1 MRIMEAAEVNKDVDG
16 VLRLVERNRE
26 SILVVK
32 DGQRQCMILPPR
44 RIDIEMLQML
54 KRREARKL
62 RRSHPRR

>member
-1 MRIMEAAEVNKDVDG
+1 
-16 VLRLVERNRE
+16 
-26 SILVVK
+26 
-32 DGQRQCMILPPR
+32 MILPPR